1 MNKFKRQLIVIL
13 QRVDY
18 ATFAAAMTCGRLA
31 GDRLTASLGLRRMLQ
46 LGSTFAIVGIL
57 GLISFE
63 DRLPLLLSFVSIGF
77 GLANIVPT
85 LFLTIAKQK
94 DMPVSS
100 AMPIAATLGYTGTLC
115 LSAEHEI
122 KITLR

>member
-1 MNKFKRQLIVIL
+1 
-13 QRVDY
+13 
-18 ATFAAAMTCGRLA
+18 
-31 GDRLTASLGLRRMLQ
+31 MLQ

-63 DRLPLLLSFVSIGF
+63 DRMPLLLSFVSIGF

-100 AMPIAATLGYTGTLC
+100 AMPIAATLGYTGMLTGPAVLGVIAESTNLNISFATVAATL
-115 LSAEHEI
+115 LFVAISAGSI
-122 KITLR
+122 KNGC